1 MDFRSLRRLFH
12 VRRTGLAGLA
22 ALSIVAAACSSTV
35 EVDPTG
41 AATTPRP
48 TAATVAPA
56 ATSAP
61 APDGALSGV
70 DGIGTIQVRV
80 TDAPGDATSVLVT
93 VSSVQV
99 NVQGASDDDSSWIT
113 VVEGPATFDLV
124 ALDGIEAVL
133 GESELAAGQYGQI
146 RLEVGEVEV
155 ITPDGSF
162 TARVPGGTLKL
173 VGGFTIE
180 AGEVTGAT
188 IDFDLD
194 KSLVEQGNGGF
205 LFKPVVKLIVSEPG
219 ATLDP
224 PAPLLGAANASDG
237 GQAPEATLTP
247 IDELNLNPTS
257 TPVPTATTQTPAE
270 VAPTPTQSPVGD
282 FFLAIESPE
291 SLEAVTAADEFEVIG
306 RSSLD
311 ALVSVNDTI
320 AQLDVDG
327 RFSVTVALDEGINV
341 VEVVASV
348 ASGEE
353 LSEVL
358 VIIREPQGS

>member
-1 MDFRSLRRLFH
+1 M
-12 VRRTGLAGLA
+12 
-22 ALSIVAAACSSTV
+22 LSIVAAACSSTV

-41 AATTPRP
+41 NATTPSS
-48 TAATVAPA
+48 TAASSATVAAA

-61 APDGALSGV
+61 APDGAPSDV
-70 DGIGTIQVRV
+70 DGVGTIQVRV

-162 TARVPGGTLKL
+162 TARVPSGTLKL

-224 PAPLLGAANASDG
+224 PAPLLGAANASDSAG
-237 GQAPEATLTP
+237 RPGPRSNADAYRR
-247 IDELNLNPTS
+247 
-257 TPVPTATTQTPAE
+257 
-270 VAPTPTQSPVGD
+270 TQSQPNVH
-282 FFLAIESPE
+282 PR
-291 SLEAVTAADEFEVIG
+291 ADGHHANAG
-306 RSSLD
+306 RSRSHTD
-311 ALVSVNDTI
+311 AEP
-320 AQLDVDG
+320 G
-327 RFSVTVALDEGINV
+327 RRFLPGHRVT
-341 VEVVASV
+341 
-348 ASGEE
+348 
-353 LSEVL
+353 
-358 VIIREPQGS
+358 